1 MCLNSDDSLCQDCG
15 SNGGVMYKQK
25 QPVHKRVSRIEK
37 CSMYLL
43 MDVKL
48 VAVISFIIFSLRFAC
63 VCPSRHIL
71 YFHFVRSS
79 SIAIYLP
86 KLCYVHDVL
95 FSNSGMV
102 CWLFTQWCFVKIYFQ
117 LAFSFECTVTVLWCH
132 TFCYHS
138 LMFTLHGHYH

>member
-25 QPVHKRVSRIEK
+25 QSVHKRVSRIEK

-48 VAVISFIIFSLRFAC
+48 VAVISFIILSLRFAC

-102 CWLFTQWCFVKIYFQ
+102 C
-117 LAFSFECTVTVLWCH
+117 
-132 TFCYHS
+132 
-138 LMFTLHGHYH
+138 